1 MTKFGATKV
10 TTALFIIGV
19 VSGCQSATVDS
30 SASQVTVAPSSCI
43 AEPPPVDKNGKPM
56 IVTLEDKLSM
66 ELRVFF
72 DRDSSDIKDKYNS
85 QLNKIVEFANRCSN
99 LTFFVQGHTSKPEQQ
114 AIEEKTLNSKG
125 LRQKLV
131 PISLASARA
140 QSIKNYLVNLDLPAH
155 RIRTFD
161 CSADNPIAPNDT
173 EEGAIMNQ
181 RAFGWISARD
191 RYDQMLLDCREF

>member
-43 AEPPPVDKNGKPM
+43 TEPPPLDKNGKPM

-85 QLNKIVEFANRCSN
+85 ELNKIVEFANRCSN

-140 QSIKNYLVNLDLPAH
+140 QSIKEYLITLNLPAD

-161 CSADNPIAPNDT
+161 CKAESPIAPNDT
-173 EEGAIMNQ
+173 KEGADMNQ
-181 RAFGWISARD
+181 RVFGWISAHD
-191 RYDQMLLDCREF
+191 RYDSTLLNCREL